1 MSVGAATQAI
11 NFDRKDITLVLGEN
25 LDLDN
30 PSDIFITFADDFFKG
45 SNKPS
50 GITKIIFAGA
60 RALEF
65 LPAAKDK
72 SLDAFR
78 GVVYTSFNK
87 TQYIVTY
94 WPQDCVDAWG
104 MEDALEG
111 EGDGDDILDKDD
123 GKSTSP
129 TKRSNYSFWF
139 AQDIKKFVIKFLNY
153 RKIKNLIHTDTNIES
168 HLL

>member
-1 MSVGAATQAI
+1 MIA
-11 NFDRKDITLVLGEN
+11 LVLHGPSRFDKEN
-25 LDLDN
+25 NGILLGPAGDFVRSVLANHDIDLDDAH
-30 PSDIFITFADDFFKG
+30 SVFVTFAEDFFKG

-50 GITKIIFAGA
+50 GIKKIIFAGA
-60 RALEF
+60 RALDF

-104 MEDALEG
+104 ID
-111 EGDGDDILDKDD
+111 
-123 GKSTSP
+123 
-129 TKRSNYSFWF
+129 
-139 AQDIKKFVIKFLNY
+139 
-153 RKIKNLIHTDTNIES
+153 RKTHV
-168 HLL
+168 

>member
-1 MSVGAATQAI
+1 MIA
-11 NFDRKDITLVLGEN
+11 LVLHGPSRFDKEN
-25 LDLDN
+25 NGILLGPAGDFVRSVLASHAIDLD
-30 PSDIFITFADDFFKG
+30 SSEQVFVTFADDFFKG
-45 SNKPS
+45 ANKPS

-60 RALEF
+60 KSLDY
-65 LPAAKDK
+65 LPAAKGK
-72 SLDAFR
+72 TLDAFR

-129 TKRSNYSFWF
+129 TKRSNYSF
-139 AQDIKKFVIKFLNY
+139 
-153 RKIKNLIHTDTNIES
+153 
-168 HLL
+168 